1 MRKLRTC
8 GLTARSVAVRGLV
21 RASAMLLLL
30 GGAHAADSTSQA
42 AFERPAWPDTFV
54 TRVEALAVLET
65 LNAELLSHDS
75 ATATLEHWCAEHRL
89 AAPARVLAMRITGID
104 KPPSSLQRRDL
115 RVSESEPLRY
125 RRVRLTCGAVT
136 LSEADNWY
144 VPSRLT
150 AEMNRQLDTSD
161 TPFGKVVQ
169 PLRFQRHTLSAE
181 LLWHPLPDGWEM
193 GSATPSSAIG
203 LLAIPAQVLQH
214 RALLA
219 LPDGT
224 PFSEVVESYTDGIFA
239 FLRNSP
245 QSSPN

>member
-1 MRKLRTC
+1 MRNALTRSSGIRHLLR
-8 GLTARSVAVRGLV
+8 AA
-21 RASAMLLLL
+21 AALLLQ
-30 GGAHAADSTSQA
+30 GGVCAADSQPA
-42 AFERPAWPDTFV
+42 QPAWPDTFV

-89 AAPARVLAMRITGID
+89 ATPARVIAMRVIGID
-104 KPPSSLQRRDL
+104 KPPTSLQRRDL
-115 RVSESEPLRY
+115 HVTESEPLRY
-125 RRVRLTCGAVT
+125 RRVRLTCGAVA

-150 AEMNRQLDTSD
+150 AEMNQQLETSD

-169 PLRFQRHTLSAE
+169 PLRFQRHTLAAD

-193 GSATPSSAIG
+193 GSAAAPAGSGA
-203 LLAIPAQVLQH
+203 LAIPAQVLQH
-214 RALLA
+214 RAVLT

-224 PFSEVVESYTDGIFA
+224 PFSEVLETYTSGVFGFSRA
-239 FLRNSP
+239 AP